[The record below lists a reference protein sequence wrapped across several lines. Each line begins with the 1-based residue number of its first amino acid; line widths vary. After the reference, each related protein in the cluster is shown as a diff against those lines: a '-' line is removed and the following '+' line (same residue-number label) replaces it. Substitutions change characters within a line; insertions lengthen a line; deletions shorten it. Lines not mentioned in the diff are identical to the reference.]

1 MKTGHIYTPENDTYQ
16 ARLSALQEVL
26 RAREQVKRGRL
37 HADSPEWSNAL
48 GSLEEIEQAEEVID
62 ASFSMAAQDFNRE
75 ELQQARSDKALT
87 DNQLTE
93 IINAVRTKDIDAR
106 RNDNSSDEKSNSNT
120 RS

>member
-1 MKTGHIYTPENDTYQ
+1 MKTGHIYTPANDTYQ

-26 RAREQVKRGRL
+26 RAREQVKHSRIF
-37 HADSPEWSNAL
+37 ANNPQWSDAL

-62 ASFSMAAQDFNRE
+62 TSFSMAANDFSRE

-93 IINAVRTKDIDAR
+93 IINAVRTKEIDAK